1 MCSYLPYGLRAF
13 RPVCISGS
21 LCLRSVFPPFR
32 GSSGNKLHCADGIV
46 ARGKNESVYF
56 IVASFKSKG
65 RRFGVLENLFLSV
78 FRVCIEIVLFI
89 EVPWMVLNFVRRNWN
104 KNYQHLVTYKG
115 FTNFKKVNFSINN
128 NNFKWNHCK
137 N

>member
-1 MCSYLPYGLRAF
+1 MASVLSALCALADRC
-13 RPVCISGS
+13 VCAASS
-21 LCLRSVFPPFR
+21 HPFR

-65 RRFGVLENLFLSV
+65 RRFGVLENLFLSA

-89 EVPWMVLNFVRRNWN
+89 EVP
-104 KNYQHLVTYKG
+104 
-115 FTNFKKVNFSINN
+115 
-128 NNFKWNHCK
+128 
-137 N
+137 